1 MKNITVG
8 HYEAEDLRRQVEK
21 VIRGLGNPEPPLQLA
36 QVRDLL
42 RLDRHYYSSQ
52 DDSAVREF
60 VSRVK
65 VASKLF
71 FKRPGRLLDLIRQAD
86 LRALWV
92 PETRRILLDAEL
104 PDLKK
109 RWAEGHEIAHS
120 LAPWHDGYL
129 YGDSREELKLTC
141 HEKLESEANYG
152 SGQLLFM
159 GARFAEEASASR
171 ATMEVVKKLAK
182 RYGNTITSTLWRF
195 VEENRS
201 GVPMVGI
208 VSLHAIMARQA
219 GEEGPSIKY
228 CVESQVYK
236 ERFGEVH
243 EGHLLDLVESYCNG
257 KRGGPLGASEVILRD
272 RNGAKHAFMFESF
285 NNRYNVLTLGI
296 YLAPRGTLV
305 AIPGSGA

>member
-1 MKNITVG
+1 
-8 HYEAEDLRRQVEK
+8 
-21 VIRGLGNPEPPLQLA
+21 
-36 QVRDLL
+36 
-42 RLDRHYYSSQ
+42 
-52 DDSAVREF
+52 VREF

-71 FKRPGRLLDLIRQAD
+71 LERPGRLLDLIRQAD

-92 PETRRILLDAEL
+92 PKTRRILLDAEL

-120 LAPWHDGYL
+120 LAPWHAGYL

-159 GARFAEEASASR
+159 GARFGEEASASR
-171 ATMEVVKKLAK
+171 ATMAVVKKLAK

-195 VEENRS
+195 VEENHS
-201 GVPMVGI
+201 GIPMVGI
-208 VSLHAIMARQA
+208 ISLNGRMASQV
-219 GEEGPSIKY
+219 GEDGPSVKY

-236 ERFGEVH
+236 EQFGGVH
-243 EGHLLDLVESYCNG
+243 EGHLLNIVESYCNG

-272 RNGAKHAFMFESF
+272 RNGAQHTFMFESF

-296 YLAPRGTLV
+296 YLAPRGILV
-305 AIPGSGA
+305 ATPGSFT